1 VVDWYVMLFPAD
13 RTPRRYA
20 RLGERWAAAVG
31 GVVNPNPHVTIAY
44 LVGPAE
50 PAAVVGALRQVPASP
65 VMVEAEGVIS
75 YSQTP
80 HPVFGYSASL
90 RVVKTPELNRLHVRV
105 MEVVGPLGLASLF
118 VWDDV
123 DPHLQVLG
131 HMPVH
136 PREALPRLAELEP
149 RYAFRAARLVVSRPM
164 VDGTF
169 PVSLSRRLRTPLRDA
184 TGRAR

>member
-80 HPVFGYSASL
+80 HP
-90 RVVKTPELNRLHVRV
+90 
-105 MEVVGPLGLASLF
+105 
-118 VWDDV
+118 
-123 DPHLQVLG
+123 
-131 HMPVH
+131 
-136 PREALPRLAELEP
+136 
-149 RYAFRAARLVVSRPM
+149 M